1 MHVTSRFIAL
11 GVAAAGF
18 LLIPVANA
26 QTTPASPP
34 SSTMTPDTTT
44 PGTTAKAADVSDKK
58 LDAAAKAVKQ
68 VSVVSD
74 TYKKKLAATP
84 DKAEKEKLLDQ
95 ADKDVT
101 KAVTDQGLSVDE
113 YMAIMKVAENDTS
126 VRNKLIDRL
135 K

>member
-1 MHVTSRFIAL
+1 MHPTSRFVAI
-11 GVAAAGF
+11 GFAAASF

-26 QTTPASPP
+26 QTQPASPP
-34 SSTMTPDTTT
+34 SSTTVPD
-44 PGTTAKAADVSDKK
+44 TTAKAADLSDKK

-68 VSVVSD
+68 VSAVSD

-84 DKAEKEKLLDQ
+84 DKAEKERLLDQ

-113 YMAIMKVAENDTS
+113 YMAIMKVAENDST

>member
-1 MHVTSRFIAL
+1 MHATSRFIAI
-11 GVAAAGF
+11 GFAAASF

-26 QTTPASPP
+26 QTQPASPP
-34 SSTMTPDTTT
+34 SSTTAPDATA
-44 PGTTAKAADVSDKK
+44 PDARAKAADLSDKK

-68 VSVVSD
+68 VSAVSD

-84 DKAEKEKLLDQ
+84 DKAEKERLLDQ

-113 YMAIMKVAENDTS
+113 YMAIMKVAENDST
-126 VRNKLIDRL
+126 VRTKLIDRL

>member
-1 MHVTSRFIAL
+1 MHPTSRFIAI
-11 GVAAAGF
+11 GFAAASF

-26 QTTPASPP
+26 QNQPASPP
-34 SSTMTPDTTT
+34 SSTMTPDT
-44 PGTTAKAADVSDKK
+44 PAKAADLSDKK

-68 VSVVSD
+68 VSAVSD
-74 TYKKKLAATP
+74 NYKKKLAATP
-84 DKAEKEKLLDQ
+84 DKAEKERLLDQ

-113 YMAIMKVAENDTS
+113 YMAIMKVAEADST

>member
-1 MHVTSRFIAL
+1 
-11 GVAAAGF
+11 
-18 LLIPVANA
+18 
-26 QTTPASPP
+26 
-34 SSTMTPDTTT
+34 MTPDT
-44 PGTTAKAADVSDKK
+44 PAKAADLSDKK

-68 VSVVSD
+68 VSAVSD

-84 DKAEKEKLLDQ
+84 DKAEKERLLDQ

-113 YMAIMKVAENDTS
+113 YMAIMKVAENDST
-126 VRNKLIDRL
+126 VRNKLVERL